1 MGQKTGSEEIKEGR
15 HMNKFRLPKPNIN
28 PLTENPL
35 PQWNMNVSIKE
46 ELSGLSFKEM
56 QNLENQLETSLKNV
70 RTKKVRKS
78 VAL

>member
-1 MGQKTGSEEIKEGR
+1 LILKHRCPEAYRNFFLLNQSFLFNDCRRLTGQ
-15 HMNKFRLPKPNIN
+15 
-28 PLTENPL
+28 
-35 PQWNMNVSIKE
+35 